1 MKKVLTVL
9 AIMAIATGMVFAA
22 DAGFIAGREVSE
34 IAEGADLKVTLQ
46 VDENMQNYFEIGFS
60 GENVTTFEQE
70 VTPLTKLTI
79 ATEKGNGEIGNAGN
93 DAFVYWKAKGADI
106 TVSLAKSD
114 NMTGDQGDETLHG
127 LAFVVRDLQAGIG
140 CKLQEQRQQV
150 FRVDVDALEEVG
162 RYGDGVYGQLFD
174 GLALEN
180 AVGPADEQRVLFDP
194 EFLEIE
200 QPGAFAFGPDSDDE
214 RIDSTWIPECLQMG
228 FGAGGDAF
236 THYPRPVCTSVY
248 GDEFLKRKAGDGGF
262 PDLVVHLLIK

>member
-1 MKKVLTVL
+1 MRKVLSVL

-114 NMTGDQGDETLHG
+114 NMTGDQGDETLSWNVS
-127 LAFVVRDLQAGIG
+127 AFVDSEDKPLSGSSAVELKTTEGADTAAQFGAAPLTI
-140 CKLQEQRQQV
+140 V
-150 FRVDVDALEEVG
+150 T
-162 RYGDGVYGQLFD
+162 D
-174 GLALEN
+174 GLTFGNEN
-180 AVGPADEQRVLFDP
+180 VYT
-194 EFLEIE
+194 
-200 QPGAFAFGPDSDDE
+200 
-214 RIDSTWIPECLQMG
+214 STS
-228 FGAGGDAF
+228 F
-236 THYPRPVCTSVY
+236 TGTITVTVAAA
-248 GDEFLKRKAGDGGF
+248 E
-262 PDLVVHLLIK
+262 